1 MIEKWRCIL
10 NYNSKVHRR
19 YTAFNKRSN
28 VICISDEAHRTQTN
42 LEQKIK
48 VTDKGVEKTYGF
60 AKYLHDSLPN
70 ATYVGFSGTPIDATL
85 DVFGD
90 VVDAYTMTES
100 VKDEITVRIVYE
112 GRAAKVLLDSSKLK
126 EIEKYY
132 ERCEEGANHYQIEE
146 SKKAAVKMTTIVGDP
161 DRLKAVAKDFVNH
174 YEKRIQEGATVKGKA
189 MFVCFNR
196 PIAYQLYKYI
206 IELRPEWNELKE
218 CEQGANLTEKEQKEI
233 AN

>member
-1 MIEKWRCIL
+1 
-10 NYNSKVHRR
+10 
-19 YTAFNKRSN
+19 
-28 VICISDEAHRTQTN
+28 
-42 LEQKIK
+42 
-48 VTDKGVEKTYGF
+48 
-60 AKYLHDSLPN
+60 
-70 ATYVGFSGTPIDATL
+70 
-85 DVFGD
+85 
-90 VVDAYTMTES
+90 MTES

-132 ERCEEGANHYQIEE
+132 ERCAEEGANHYQIEE

-196 PIAYQLYKYI
+196 P
-206 IELRPEWNELKE
+206 
-218 CEQGANLTEKEQKEI
+218 
-233 AN
+233 